1 MTGDEWL
8 AKLKPGDKVIA
19 TRGHGEEEIVTV
31 EKITTTGRIVL
42 NNGRTYNPDGRIRGG
57 NGYHPSRL
65 VEPTREDL
73 DRVERAKLVRS
84 VAYLPGHN
92 AHLWSLAKLR
102 LVWAAMIAV
111 EPEDA

>member
-19 TRGHGEEEIVTV
+19 TRGYGGEEIETV
-31 EKITTTGRIVL
+31 EKVTATGRIVL
-42 NNGRTYNPDGRIRGG
+42 NGGRTYNPDGRIRGG

-73 DRVERAKLVRS
+73 DRVERSTLVS
-84 VAYLPGHN
+84 KVAYMAGRN
-92 AHLWSLAKLR
+92 AKAWSLAKLR